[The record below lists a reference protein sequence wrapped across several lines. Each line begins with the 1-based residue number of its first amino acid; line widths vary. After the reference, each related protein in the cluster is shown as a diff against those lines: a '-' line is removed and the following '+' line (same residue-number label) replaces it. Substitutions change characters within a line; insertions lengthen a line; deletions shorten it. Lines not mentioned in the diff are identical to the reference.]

1 VDLSLHRE
9 ALVRLMDEEAR
20 TLAELDALLTRE
32 HQILTRNDQ
41 VDALEDAC
49 AARQI
54 CMGTLLRIQD
64 ERRSALRMMGL
75 SPDPAGIDQA
85 LRVLDTN
92 DQLRRRWVQ
101 CAEAARHCRELND
114 RNGALVNS
122 RMKRVEGMLEV
133 LTGGRSAGPRVYGP
147 NGSVPVPHSGRLVA
161 AEA

>member
-1 VDLSLHRE
+1 MDLSLHRE
-9 ALVRLMDEEAR
+9 TLARLMDEEAR
-20 TLAELDALLTRE
+20 TLAELDALLSHE
-32 HQILTRNDQ
+32 HQILARNDQ

-54 CMGTLLRIQD
+54 SMGTLLRIQE

-92 DQLRRRWVQ
+92 DQLRTRWVQ
-101 CAEAARHCRELND
+101 CAEAARRCRELND
-114 RNGALVNS
+114 RNGALVHS

-133 LTGGRSAGPRVYGP
+133 LTGRATTPHVYGP
-147 NGSVPVPHSGRLVA
+147 NGSMPVPHSGRLIA